1 MGKKRP
7 NVLSE
12 DDGPPIP
19 KAAKTEMM
27 IVEELHGKNPL
38 EALQRIAD
46 ALDDDKI
53 IVELLS
59 QGGSG
64 KDLLNILD
72 QVTEKPKSSEI
83 SILFNACES
92 FLLYVSK
99 SISSAQNEDE
109 VSKFKK
115 LGVELCHELLEFH
128 LGYIILLL
136 SGSNTVYQVE
146 SSLRLLTSMITC
158 CGQTAKEVLV
168 KLDFEHKNWDSVPK
182 RHSSEIRSAFVR
194 FILSFFIIGHSGV
207 AKEFIEKKTL
217 ISSIIPG
224 NILIIF
230 ITNQKN
236 YMYIYCFK
244 F

>member
-1 MGKKRP
+1 MGKKRT
-7 NVLSE
+7 NVSSE

-46 ALDDDKI
+46 ALDDKI

-59 QGGSG
+59 QGGTG
-64 KDLLNILD
+64 KDLLNIFD
-72 QVTEKPKSSEI
+72 QVIEKPKSSDI
-83 SILFNACES
+83 SIVFNACES

-109 VSKFKK
+109 ESKFKK

-128 LGYIILLL
+128 LGYINLLL
-136 SGSNTVYQVE
+136 SGSNTVYEVE
-146 SSLRLLTSMITC
+146 GSLRLLTSMITC

-168 KLDFEHKNWDSVPK
+168 KLDFEHKNWGISYENHVINIK
-182 RHSSEIRSAFVR
+182 T
-194 FILSFFIIGHSGV
+194 
-207 AKEFIEKKTL
+207 EK
-217 ISSIIPG
+217 
-224 NILIIF
+224 
-230 ITNQKN
+230 
-236 YMYIYCFK
+236 
-244 F
+244 

>member
-1 MGKKRP
+1 MGKKRT
-7 NVLSE
+7 NVSSE

-46 ALDDDKI
+46 ALDDKI

-59 QGGSG
+59 QGGTG
-64 KDLLNILD
+64 KDLLNIFD
-72 QVTEKPKSSEI
+72 QVIEKPKSSDI
-83 SILFNACES
+83 SIVFNACES

-109 VSKFKK
+109 ESKFKK

-128 LGYIILLL
+128 LGYINLLL

-168 KLDFEHKNWDSVPK
+168 KLDFEHKNWETVPK
-182 RHSSEIRSAFVR
+182 RHSSEIRSALVR
-194 FILSFFIIGHSGV
+194 FILSFFIIGHPGV

-224 NILIIF
+224 NICTLVRF
-230 ITNQKN
+230 
-236 YMYIYCFK
+236 
-244 F
+244 